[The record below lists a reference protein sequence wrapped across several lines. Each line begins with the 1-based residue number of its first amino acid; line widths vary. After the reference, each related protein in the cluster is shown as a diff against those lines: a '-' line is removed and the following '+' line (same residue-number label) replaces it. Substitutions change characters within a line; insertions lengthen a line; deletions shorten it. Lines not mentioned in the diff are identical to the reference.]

1 MYSLRMAN
9 WIITGASGS
18 MGSALIDELLKKGK
32 SLTCYSRSQ
41 IQDERINFKKV
52 KDYNDLEFEFQDCE
66 GLIIAQGF
74 FHFEEIKKLDNQDLE
89 NIIEANFVSQIQVVK
104 NFLRQ
109 SDERVRTDVVI
120 LGSTSAFH
128 AGKGTTV
135 YGAAKAGMLGFVRAL
150 NEEHKDTDIRFW
162 FVSTGTLSNEMGA
175 KVPNQDPS
183 SLLDPKLIAK
193 RIVDAVTSETNLW
206 EPEITIRRR
215 HIKLVN

>member
-1 MYSLRMAN
+1 MGN
-9 WIITGASGS
+9 WAVSGASGS
-18 MGSALIDELLKKGK
+18 IGKFCVDELI
-32 SLTCYSRSQ
+32 SRNYSVHAFSRKPVVTKHNNLQAHIVGNYSE
-41 IQDERINFKKV
+41 IDFTDIE
-52 KDYNDLEFEFQDCE
+52 YE
-66 GLIIAQGF
+66 GLIVAQGF
-74 FHFEEIKKLDNQDLE
+74 FHFEEIKQLDNRDLE

-104 NFLRQ
+104 KFLKHA
-109 SDERVRTDVVI
+109 DGNVRADVVI

-150 NEEHKDTDIRFW
+150 NEEYKDTDIRFW
-162 FVSTGTLSNEMGA
+162 FVSTGTLSNEMGS

-183 SLLDPKLIAK
+183 SLLDPELIAK
-193 RIVDAVTSETNLW
+193 RIIDAVTSETNLW